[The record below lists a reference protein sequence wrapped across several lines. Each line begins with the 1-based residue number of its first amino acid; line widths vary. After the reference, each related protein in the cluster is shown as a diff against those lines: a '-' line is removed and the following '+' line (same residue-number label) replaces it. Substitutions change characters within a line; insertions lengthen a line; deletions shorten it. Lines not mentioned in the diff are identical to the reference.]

1 MMDITTG
8 VFTAITSGH
17 YIITYSASA
26 DLVPGKSIYISI
38 HHNGNPVRE
47 GSWWSFLGPEGGISH
62 MVDQGS
68 RTVVG
73 SSYKSN
79 YNSAPVRSDGCL
91 LSPKY
96 ILLGSARIKPFD
108 FILTSNPDSLPTSW

>member
-38 HHNGNPVRE
+38 YHNGNPVRE
-47 GSWWSFLGPEGGISH
+47 GSWWSFLGAEGGISH

-68 RTVVG
+68 RTVV
-73 SSYKSN
+73 SCFSDKTIVKAVLSHILN
-79 YNSAPVRSDGCL
+79 FLPRFSAWKLVTL
-91 LSPKY
+91 L
-96 ILLGSARIKPFD
+96 
-108 FILTSNPDSLPTSW
+108 T

>member
-26 DLVPGKSIYISI
+26 NLVPGKSIYISI

-47 GSWWSFLGPEGGISH
+47 GSWWSFLGAGG
-62 MVDQGS
+62 VDQGS

-79 YNSAPVRSDGCL
+79 YNSSPVRSDGCL
-91 LSPKY
+91 LSPQD
-96 ILLGSARIKPFD
+96 ILLGV
-108 FILTSNPDSLPTSW
+108 